1 MSKSIMLD
9 PGIRGFVPVGTR
21 KAANNREEA
30 GLADAQNMAL
40 ENVRR
45 EAQAEARAGAKREL
59 DAERKMQAEK
69 CGICGRQFDAFL
81 DNMKKEIADQ
91 VIRLSVKL
99 SEMIIRHELPDRE
112 MIFNVMK
119 ETLEPI
125 SDLQGAKVRM
135 NPAEAEMLRNRRG
148 DSSVP
153 MVISDR
159 VEIVGDPGL
168 SLGDLVIE
176 SRNGVF
182 DARLSQRLTLLEE
195 RLKARQNNNHAN
207 EG

>member
-1 MSKSIMLD
+1 MSRSIVLD
-9 PGIRGFVPVGTR
+9 PGIRGFVPAGTR
-21 KAANNREEA
+21 KAAATREAESAAARAVDLEA
-30 GLADAQNMAL
+30 
-40 ENVRR
+40 VRR
-45 EAQAEARAGAKREL
+45 EALAEARTGAKREL
-59 DAERKMQAEK
+59 EAERKKQAEK
-69 CGICGRQFDAFL
+69 CGTCGRQFDAFL

-91 VIRLSVKL
+91 VIRLSVRL
-99 SEMIIRHELPDRE
+99 AEMIVRHELPDRD
-112 MIFNVMK
+112 MLFSVMK
-119 ETLEPI
+119 DTLEPI

-135 NPAEAEMLRNRRG
+135 NPAEAETLRNRRG
-148 DSSVP
+148 DASVP

-182 DARLSQRLTLLEE
+182 DARLNQRLTLLEE

>member
-1 MSKSIMLD
+1 MSRSIVLD
-9 PGIRGFVPVGTR
+9 PGVRGFVPVGTR
-21 KAANNREEA
+21 KAANVREEA
-30 GLADAQNMAL
+30 GSADTQAIAV
-40 ENVRR
+40 ENARR
-45 EAQAEARAGAKREL
+45 EVLAEARAGAKREIEV
-59 DAERKMQAEK
+59 ERNKQAEK
-69 CGICGRQFDAFL
+69 CGTCGRQFDAFL

-91 VIRLSVKL
+91 VIRLSVRL
-99 SEMIIRHELPDRE
+99 SEMIVRHELPDRE
-112 MIFNVMK
+112 MLFSVMK

-135 NPAEAEMLRNRRG
+135 NPAEAETLRSRRG
-148 DSSVP
+148 DASVP

-159 VEIVGDPGL
+159 VEIVGDPDL

-182 DARLSQRLTLLEE
+182 DARLNQRLTLLEE

>member
-21 KAANNREEA
+21 KAANAREEA
-30 GLADAQNMAL
+30 EPADMQAMAV
-40 ENVRR
+40 ENARR
-45 EAQAEARAGAKREL
+45 EVLAEARAGAKREL
-59 DAERKMQAEK
+59 DTERKKQTEK

-99 SEMIIRHELPDRE
+99 SEMIIRHELPDRD
-112 MIFNVMK
+112 MLFSVMK

-135 NPAEAEMLRNRRG
+135 NPAEAEMLRERRG

-176 SRNGVF
+176 SRNGIF
-182 DARLSQRLTLLEE
+182 DARLNQRLTLLEE